1 MSDNEPLTVAN
12 TDQIR
17 LGRAADGTFTT
28 GNPGKPPGKT
38 FRTLAREQFEKGLA
52 QCDVSDVV
60 GKILYLL
67 QNAKDERLQFDC
79 ARLMKEWTIG
89 PDPQHIEVN
98 QAEFAPTI
106 QAKVQMIIKHQQE
119 ISYEPIEDNT

>member
-1 MSDNEPLTVAN
+1 MVP
-12 TDQIR
+12 
-17 LGRAADGTFTT
+17 RAANGQFME
-28 GNPGKPPGKT
+28 GHEKLGGKQAGKT

-67 QNAKDERLQFDC
+67 DNAKDERLQFDC

-119 ISYEPIEDNT
+119 ISYEPVKDNT